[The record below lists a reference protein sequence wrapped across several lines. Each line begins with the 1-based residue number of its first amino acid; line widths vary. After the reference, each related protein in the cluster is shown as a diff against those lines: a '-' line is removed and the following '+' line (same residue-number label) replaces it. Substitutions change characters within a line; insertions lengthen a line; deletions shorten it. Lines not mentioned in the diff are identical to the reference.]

1 MDFKQ
6 SLAQRIVIVF
16 ALMSTV
22 VAGIFAI
29 GIVAAVH
36 VVERKLT
43 DTSMAGNLNRL
54 LKIDRAEDWVHRPEK
69 DELFFADNGPA
80 DLALTDELRALPI
93 GFQDALFNQQPY
105 FAMVGEVGGRKY
117 VLLRDRQSVEHREQL
132 LIAVVVGGFALSVV
146 LAMVLGRLLA
156 RRVMAPVILLAR
168 QIRQRDETLAHAPP
182 LSTDYATDEVG
193 ELAVAFDQT
202 LGKLRAAL
210 GREQQFTAD
219 VSHELRTPLQGLQQA
234 CSSLLDNPN
243 IDPRAQ
249 RQVVRI
255 SRASA
260 EMHQLIETFLLL
272 ARASDPAAGYGQQA
286 TLKQVA
292 DDLADIW
299 GRQIA
304 EKSLEFSYEC
314 DLDAPTLFNHTC
326 LYSVMGNLLR
336 NAWHYTDQGFVRL
349 TLLPDGFMVEDSGI
363 GIPEE
368 KRNAMF
374 QPFVRGDER
383 RGEGL
388 GLGLS
393 LVQRICTSQ
402 GWTVV
407 LTSREPHGCRFTV
420 AWPVQSPPAMAEGRK
435 SAET

>member
-22 VAGIFAI
+22 VAGIFAM

-36 VVERKLT
+36 VVERRLT
-43 DTSMAGNLNRL
+43 DVSMAGNLNRL
-54 LKIDRAEDWVHRPEK
+54 LKVDNAQEWVHRPEK
-69 DELFFADNGPA
+69 DELFFADNGPR

-93 GFQDALFNQQPY
+93 GFQDALFNQEPY
-105 FAMVGEVGGRKY
+105 FAMVGEVDGRKY
-117 VLLRDRQSVEHREQL
+117 VLLRDRQGVEHREQL

-168 QIRQRDETLAHAPP
+168 QIRQRDQAVALAPP
-182 LSTDYATDEVG
+182 LSTDYAADEVG

-219 VSHELRTPLQGLQQA
+219 VSHELRTPLQGLQHA
-234 CSSLLDNPN
+234 CTSLLDNPD

-255 SRASA
+255 ARASA

-272 ARASDPAAGYGQQA
+272 ARASDPAGGTSPLAS
-286 TLKQVA
+286 LSQVA

-299 GRQIA
+299 GRQIQ
-304 EKSLEFSYEC
+304 EKGLEFAYQRE
-314 DLDAPTLFNHTC
+314 AAGPGLFNHTC

-402 GWTVV
+402 GWHVT

-420 AWPVQSPPAMAEGRK
+420 NWPLDTGHLPQSQDHR
-435 SAET
+435 

>member
-36 VVERKLT
+36 VVERRLT
-43 DTSMAGNLNRL
+43 DASMGGNLNRL
-54 LKIDRAEDWVHRPEK
+54 LKVDNAQDWVHRPEK
-69 DELFFADNGPA
+69 DELFFADNGPR

-93 GFQDALFNQQPY
+93 GFQDALFNQDPY
-105 FAMVGEVGGRKY
+105 FAMVGEVDGRKY

-168 QIRQRDETLAHAPP
+168 QIRQRDETIVLAPP
-182 LSTDYATDEVG
+182 LSTDYAADEVG

-219 VSHELRTPLQGLQQA
+219 VSHELRTPLQGLQHA
-234 CSSLLDNPN
+234 CTSLLDNPD

-255 SRASA
+255 ARASA

-272 ARASDPAAGYGQQA
+272 ARASDPAAGSGQQA
-286 TLKQVA
+286 TLHQVA
-292 DDLADIW
+292 DDLVEIW
-299 GRQIA
+299 GRQIN
-304 EKSLEFSYEC
+304 EKGLEFSYQC
-314 DLDAPTLFNHTC
+314 DVDSPTLFNHTC

-349 TLLPDGFMVEDSGI
+349 TLLPQGFMVEDSGI

-402 GWTVV
+402 GWHVT

-420 AWPVQSPPAMAEGRK
+420 EWGAVHLPGSVKR
-435 SAET
+435 